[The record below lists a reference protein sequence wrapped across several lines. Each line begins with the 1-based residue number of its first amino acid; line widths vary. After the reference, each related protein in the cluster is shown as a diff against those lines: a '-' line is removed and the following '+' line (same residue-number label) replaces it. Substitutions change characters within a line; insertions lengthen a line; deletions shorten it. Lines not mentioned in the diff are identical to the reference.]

1 MDVGGIHNKLVE
13 MEAKLALDR
22 VNKLRSQTLLR
33 LSTGKRVNSVS
44 DDPVDFSI
52 ASKLKAKIA
61 GLTQALDN
69 VAEGLTVFGLV
80 EGAYENI
87 MDNLIEIKSLA
98 TQASNAVLSSAAR
111 QNIGDQIEQLGSDI
125 NDLAKST
132 TYNSVSLLDGTNL
145 TGNLSYTFQ
154 MGDGTS
160 DINTVNL
167 PAVSTGQLFN
177 DGSAGTLQTNITIS
191 AVNNGSDPKVRGE
204 FTIATAA
211 TAANF
216 NSLITNIDSAI
227 TELNGYMNNLGIV
240 QNTFSTKQSSLLQSI
255 NVHSKIRTNAID
267 ANIAKEQS
275 ENIRLQILQKT
286 AMAALAQANLQP
298 GVILSLLK

>member
-1 MDVGGIHNKLVE
+1 MDIGGIHNKLVE

-69 VAEGLTVFGLV
+69 VAEGLTIFGLV

-87 MDNLIEIKSLA
+87 MDNLIEMKSLA
-98 TQASNAVLSSAAR
+98 TQASNAVLSSTAR

-132 TYNSVSLLDGTNL
+132 TYNNVSLLDGTNL

-154 MGDGTS
+154 TGDGTS
-160 DINTVNL
+160 DTNTVNL

-177 DGSAGTLQTNITIS
+177 DGSAATLQTNITIS
-191 AVNNGSDPKVRGE
+191 AINNGSDPKVRRIYYCNKCYSCK
-204 FTIATAA
+204 F
-211 TAANF
+211 
-216 NSLITNIDSAI
+216 
-227 TELNGYMNNLGIV
+227 
-240 QNTFSTKQSSLLQSI
+240 
-255 NVHSKIRTNAID
+255 
-267 ANIAKEQS
+267 
-275 ENIRLQILQKT
+275 
-286 AMAALAQANLQP
+286 
-298 GVILSLLK
+298 

>member
-1 MDVGGIHNKLVE
+1 MNFGGIHNTLAE

-22 VNKLRSQTLLR
+22 VNKLRSETLLR
-33 LSTGKRVNSVS
+33 LSTGRRVNSVE

-69 VAEGLTVFGLV
+69 VAIGLTIFNLA

-87 MDNLIEIKSLA
+87 MDNLIEMKSLA
-98 TQASNAVLSSAAR
+98 TQASNSVLSTTAR

-145 TGNLSYTFQ
+145 AGNLSYTFQ
-154 MGDGTS
+154 TGDGTS
-160 DINTVNL
+160 DINSVNL

-177 DGSAGTLQTNITIS
+177 DGSAATLQTNMAIS

-204 FTIATAA
+204 FTIASSA

-216 NSLITNIDSAI
+216 SSFITNIDSAI
-227 TELNGYMNNLGIV
+227 TELNG
-240 QNTFSTKQSSLLQSI
+240 
-255 NVHSKIRTNAID
+255 
-267 ANIAKEQS
+267 
-275 ENIRLQILQKT
+275 
-286 AMAALAQANLQP
+286 
-298 GVILSLLK
+298 

>member
-1 MDVGGIHNKLVE
+1 
-13 MEAKLALDR
+13 
-22 VNKLRSQTLLR
+22 
-33 LSTGKRVNSVS
+33 
-44 DDPVDFSI
+44 
-52 ASKLKAKIA
+52 
-61 GLTQALDN
+61 LDN
-69 VAEGLTVFGLV
+69 VAVGLNIFGLV

-87 MDNLIEIKSLA
+87 MDNLIEMKSLA
-98 TQASNAVLSSAAR
+98 TQASNSVLSTTAR

-145 TGNLSYTFQ
+145 AGNLSYTFQ
-154 MGDGTS
+154 TGDGTS
-160 DINTVNL
+160 DTNSVNL

-204 FTIATAA
+204 FTIASSA

-216 NSLITNIDSAI
+216 SSFITNIDSAI
-227 TELNGYMNNLGIV
+227 TELNGYMNSLGIV
-240 QNTFSTKQSSLLQSI
+240 QNTFSTKESSLLQSI
-255 NVHSKIRTNAID
+255 NVHSAVRSNAID
-267 ANIAKEQS
+267 ADLAKEQS

-286 AMAALAQANLQP
+286 AVAALAQANLQP

>member
-1 MDVGGIHNKLVE
+1 MDIGGIQNKLVE

-69 VAEGLTVFGLV
+69 VAEGLTIFGLV

-98 TQASNAVLSSAAR
+98 TQASNAVLSSTAR

-154 MGDGTS
+154 VGDGTT

-204 FTIATAA
+204 LTIATSA

-216 NSLITNIDSAI
+216 SSLITNIDSAI

-255 NVHSKIRTNAID
+255 NVHSAVRSNAID
-267 ANIAKEQS
+267 ADLAKEQS
-275 ENIRLQILQKT
+275 ENVRLQILQKT
-286 AMAALAQANLQP
+286 ALAALAQANLQP

>member
-1 MDVGGIHNKLVE
+1 MNFGGIHNTLAE

-22 VNKLRSQTLLR
+22 VNKLRSETLLR
-33 LSTGKRVNSVS
+33 LSTGRRVNSVE

-69 VAEGLTVFGLV
+69 VAIGLTIFNLA

-87 MDNLIEIKSLA
+87 MDNLIEMKSLA
-98 TQASNAVLSSAAR
+98 TQASNSVLSTTAR

-145 TGNLSYTFQ
+145 AGNLSYTFQ
-154 MGDGTS
+154 TGDGTS
-160 DINTVNL
+160 DTNSVNL

-191 AVNNGSDPKVRGE
+191 AVNNGSDPEVRGE
-204 FTIATAA
+204 FTISDSATA
-211 TAANF
+211 TNF
-216 NSLITNIDSAI
+216 SSFITNIDSAI
-227 TELNGYMNNLGIV
+227 TELNGYMNSLGIV
-240 QNTFSTKQSSLLQSI
+240 QNTFSTKQFSLLQSI
-255 NVHSKIRTNAID
+255 NVHTEIRSNTLD
-267 ANIAKEQS
+267 ADLAKEQS

-286 AMAALAQANLQP
+286 AVAALAQANLQP
-298 GVILSLLK
+298 GVILSFIK

>member
-1 MDVGGIHNKLVE
+1 MDIGGIHNKLVE

-52 ASKLKAKIA
+52 ASKLKSKIA

-69 VAEGLTVFGLV
+69 VAEGLTIFGLV

-87 MDNLIEIKSLA
+87 MDNLIEMKSLA
-98 TQASNAVLSSAAR
+98 TQASNAVLSSTAR

-154 MGDGTS
+154 TGDGTS
-160 DINTVNL
+160 DTNTVNL

-191 AVNNGSDPKVRGE
+191 AINNGSDPKVRGE
-204 FTIATAA
+204 FTISTSA

-216 NSLITNIDSAI
+216 SSLITDIDSAI

-255 NVHSKIRTNAID
+255 NVHSAVRSNAID
-267 ANIAKEQS
+267 ADLAKEQS
-275 ENIRLQILQKT
+275 ENVRLQILQKT
-286 AMAALAQANLQP
+286 AIAALPQANLQP

>member
-1 MDVGGIHNKLVE
+1 MIFGGLHNTLAQ

-22 VNKLRSQTLLR
+22 VNKLRSETLLR
-33 LSTGKRVNSVS
+33 LSTGKRVNSVE
-44 DDPVDFSI
+44 DNQVDFSI
-52 ASKLKAKIA
+52 ASKLKAKIT

-69 VAEGLTVFGLV
+69 VAIVLAIFNLA

-87 MDNLIEIKSLA
+87 MDSLIEMKSLA
-98 TQASNAVLSSAAR
+98 TQASNSVLSTTAR
-111 QNIGDQIEQLGSDI
+111 QNIGNQIEQLGSDI

-145 TGNLSYTFQ
+145 AGNLSYSFQ
-154 MGDGTS
+154 TGDGTS
-160 DINTVNL
+160 DTNSVNL

-204 FTIATAA
+204 FTIASSA

-216 NSLITNIDSAI
+216 SSFITNIDSAI
-227 TELNGYMNNLGIV
+227 TELNGYMNSLGIV
-240 QNTFSTKQSSLLQSI
+240 QNTFSTKESSLLQSI
-255 NVHSKIRTNAID
+255 NVHSAVRSNAVD
-267 ANIAKEQS
+267 ADLAKEQS

-286 AMAALAQANLQP
+286 AVAALAQANLQP
-298 GVILSLLK
+298 GVILSFIK

>member
-1 MDVGGIHNKLVE
+1 MDIGGIHNKLVE

-52 ASKLKAKIA
+52 ASKLKSKIA

-69 VAEGLTVFGLV
+69 VAEGLTIFDLV

-98 TQASNAVLSSAAR
+98 TQASNAVLSSTAR

-154 MGDGTS
+154 TGDGTS
-160 DINTVNL
+160 DTNTVNL

-191 AVNNGSDPKVRGE
+191 AINNGSDPKVRGE
-204 FTIATAA
+204 FTISTSA

-216 NSLITNIDSAI
+216 SSLITDIDSAI

-255 NVHSKIRTNAID
+255 NVHSAVRSNAID
-267 ANIAKEQS
+267 ADLAKEQS
-275 ENIRLQILQKT
+275 ENVRLQILQKT
-286 AMAALAQANLQP
+286 AIAALAQANLQP

>member
-1 MDVGGIHNKLVE
+1 MNFGGIQNTLAE

-22 VNKLRSQTLLR
+22 VNKLRSETLLR
-33 LSTGKRVNSVS
+33 LSTGRRVNSVE

-52 ASKLKAKIA
+52 ASKLKAKIV

-69 VAEGLTVFGLV
+69 VAIGLTIFNLA

-87 MDNLIEIKSLA
+87 MDNLIEMKSLA
-98 TQASNAVLSSAAR
+98 TQASNSVLSTTAR
-111 QNIGDQIEQLGSDI
+111 QNVGDQIEQLGTDI

-145 TGNLSYTFQ
+145 AGNLSYTFQ

-160 DINTVNL
+160 DTKSVNL

-204 FTIATAA
+204 FSIASSA

-216 NSLITNIDSAI
+216 SSFIANIDSAI
-227 TELNGYMNNLGIV
+227 TELNGYMNSLGIV
-240 QNTFSTKQSSLLQSI
+240 QNTFSTKESSLLQSI
-255 NVHSKIRTNAID
+255 NVHSAVRSNAVD
-267 ANIAKEQS
+267 ADLAKEQS

-286 AMAALAQANLQP
+286 AVAALAQANLQP
-298 GVILSLLK
+298 GVILSFIK

>member
-1 MDVGGIHNKLVE
+1 MDIGGIHNKLIE

-33 LSTGKRVNSVS
+33 LSTGKKVNSVS

-52 ASKLKAKIA
+52 ASKLKSKIA

-69 VAEGLTVFGLV
+69 VAEGLTIFGLV

-87 MDNLIEIKSLA
+87 MDNLIEMKSLA
-98 TQASNAVLSSAAR
+98 TQASNAVLSSTAR

-154 MGDGTS
+154 TGDGTS
-160 DINTVNL
+160 DTNTVNL

-191 AVNNGSDPKVRGE
+191 AINNGSDPKVRGE
-204 FTIATAA
+204 FTIATSA

-216 NSLITNIDSAI
+216 SSLITNIDSAI
-227 TELNGYMNNLGIV
+227 TELNGYMNDLGIV

-255 NVHSKIRTNAID
+255 NVHSAVRSNAID
-267 ANIAKEQS
+267 ADLAKEQS
-275 ENIRLQILQKT
+275 ENVRLQILQKT

-298 GVILSLLK
+298 SVVLSLLK